1 LPTRRPCWSDR
12 PRFPTTRPATSLAF
26 PPTAALDR
34 KIGGDVKA
42 LQFSLR
48 LLLGAVFIYAAYTKL
63 RQSWLLFALSIDS
76 YQLLPEWAVYAVA
89 RTLPWL
95 ELALGVL
102 LIAGVA
108 LRYLSVVA
116 TAILGLFFSVMLV
129 SYFRGAGI
137 DCGCFG
143 VGEPLSAKTLLR
155 DGVLLAAAIGLVI
168 VSRRPT
174 AFPRYRP
181 S

>member
-1 LPTRRPCWSDR
+1 MIRR
-12 PRFPTTRPATSLAF
+12 
-26 PPTAALDR
+26 AAL
-34 KIGGDVKA
+34 A
-42 LQFSLR
+42 LR
-48 LLLGAVFIYAAYTKL
+48 VLLGAVFIYAAYTKL

-76 YQLLPEWAVYAVA
+76 YQLLPEWAVFTLA
-89 RTLPWL
+89 RTLPAL

-102 LIAGVA
+102 LVAGVW

-116 TAILGLFFSVMLV
+116 ATILALFFSVMVV

-143 VGEPLSAKTLLR
+143 VGEPLSVKTLLR
-155 DGVLLAAAIGLVI
+155 DGALLAAAIGLV
-168 VSRRPT
+168 VYTRRT
-174 AFPRYRP
+174 

>member
-1 LPTRRPCWSDR
+1 MK
-12 PRFPTTRPATSLAF
+12 AF
-26 PPTAALDR
+26 QL
-34 KIGGDVKA
+34 V
-42 LQFSLR
+42 LR

-76 YQLLPEWAVYAVA
+76 YQLLPEWAVFALA

-95 ELALGVL
+95 ELTLGIL

-116 TAILGLFFSVMLV
+116 TAILGLFFAVMLV

-143 VGEPLSAKTLLR
+143 VGEALSVKTLLR
-155 DGVLLAAAIGLVI
+155 DGVLLAAAISLV
-168 VSRRPT
+168 VLSRRPT
-174 AFPRYRP
+174 VSPQYRI

>member
-1 LPTRRPCWSDR
+1 MRAKLPQL
-12 PRFPTTRPATSLAF
+12 F
-26 PPTAALDR
+26 
-34 KIGGDVKA
+34 
-42 LQFSLR
+42 LR
-48 LLLGAVFIYAAYTKL
+48 LILGAVFIYAAYTKL

-76 YQLLPEWAVYAVA
+76 YQLLPEWAVFALA

-116 TAILGLFFSVMLV
+116 TAILGLFFAVMLV

-143 VGEPLSAKTLLR
+143 VGEALSVKTLLR
-155 DGVLLAAAIGLVI
+155 DGVLLAAAISLV
-168 VSRRPT
+168 VLSRRPT
-174 AFPRYRP
+174 VSPQYRI

>member
-1 LPTRRPCWSDR
+1 M
-12 PRFPTTRPATSLAF
+12 
-26 PPTAALDR
+26 
-34 KIGGDVKA
+34 
-42 LQFSLR
+42 
-48 LLLGAVFIYAAYTKL
+48 
-63 RQSWLLFALSIDS
+63 
-76 YQLLPEWAVYAVA
+76 LPEWAVFALA

-116 TAILGLFFSVMLV
+116 TAILGLFFTVMLV

-143 VGEPLSAKTLLR
+143 VGEALSVKTLLR
-155 DGVLLAAAIGLVI
+155 DGVLLAAAISLVI
-168 VSRRPT
+168 LSRRPT
-174 AFPRYRP
+174 ASRQYR
-181 S
+181 SS